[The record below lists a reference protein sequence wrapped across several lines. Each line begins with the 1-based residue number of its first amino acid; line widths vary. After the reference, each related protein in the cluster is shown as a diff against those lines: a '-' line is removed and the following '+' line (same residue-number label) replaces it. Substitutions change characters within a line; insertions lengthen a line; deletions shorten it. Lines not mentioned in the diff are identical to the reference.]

1 MNRPRPPQFHAAP
14 DEPVYFL
21 LSRDKVEAL
30 DIEAP
35 LGALR
40 TMAATADT
48 ARAFA
53 GRVHIV
59 FDGYN
64 DDPREVYQV
73 PAVRSFVMKL
83 TEQFP
88 HWFHFMNKVDDSL
101 LVILKCLT
109 KPQPVVISDGR
120 VATSVD
126 IDEFNR
132 VALGLFTRMNAL
144 YADLGLTE
152 RENAE
157 TTDQVA
163 EYFRAIMQ
171 SPED

>member
-1 MNRPRPPQFHAAP
+1 M
-14 DEPVYFL
+14 

-30 DIEAP
+30 DIDAP
-35 LGALR
+35 LRALQA
-40 TMAATADT
+40 MAATAAT
-48 ARAFA
+48 AREFA
-53 GRVHIV
+53 GRVHV
-59 FDGYN
+59 AFDGYN
-64 DDPREVYQV
+64 DDPREVYEV

-109 KPQPVVISDGR
+109 QPQPVVISDGR

-126 IDEFNR
+126 VDEFNR

-152 RENAE
+152 RENAA
-157 TTDQVA
+157 TTNQVA
-163 EYFRAIMQ
+163 EYFRATMQ
-171 SPED
+171 SPND